1 MQNHQ
6 RKGAKIQLR
15 SNETIQTSPLILLQ
29 LIVPKVPPL
38 FNLLIRDQITDC
50 TNSFHMCHSY
60 THPITSAPR
69 FTCLPWSFHFTST
82 KGTKKW
88 KRNVQ
93 SRQVSYGHMGLRL
106 AAKGHI
112 VLPDKR
118 NLVQQIEKP
127 SSRAFV
133 GPGVSHWTSY
143 PSEKCAEE
151 TIESIIIFWK
161 VR

>member
-1 MQNHQ
+1 MIRGETLEQNHQ
-6 RKGAKIQLR
+6 RKGAKIQLW
-15 SNETIQTSPLILLQ
+15 SNEIIQTSPLRLLQ
-29 LIVPKVPPL
+29 LIVQKVPPL
-38 FNLLIRDQITDC
+38 CNLLTRDQITDC

-60 THPITSAPR
+60 SHPITSAPR

-112 VLPDKR
+112 VLPDCR
-118 NLVQQIEKP
+118 NLECSRFEKP

-133 GPGVSHWTSY
+133 GPGVSHRTSY
-143 PSEKCAEE
+143 PPEKCADY
-151 TIESIIIFWK
+151 
-161 VR
+161 